1 MKIAL
6 CAATAA
12 LLLAAAPA
20 FAEDLNFTL
29 NNTSSSPVNGFYV
42 SHVGTNSWEENLME
56 GRTLPSGG
64 SVSVL
69 IADGRTTCEYDIK
82 VTFEDGSATDE
93 REQNLCE
100 MGSYT
105 VSDAD

>member
-1 MKIAL
+1 MKI
-6 CAATAA
+6 
-12 LLLAAAPA
+12 LLAAAAVLVLATAPA
-20 FAEDLNFTL
+20 LAEDLNFTL

-42 SHVGTNSWEENLME
+42 SHVGTNSWEDNLME
-56 GRTLPSGG
+56 GRTLASGG

-82 VTFEDGSATDE
+82 VTFEDGSSTDE
-93 REQNLCE
+93 RGLNLCE

-105 VSDAD
+105 VSDAN